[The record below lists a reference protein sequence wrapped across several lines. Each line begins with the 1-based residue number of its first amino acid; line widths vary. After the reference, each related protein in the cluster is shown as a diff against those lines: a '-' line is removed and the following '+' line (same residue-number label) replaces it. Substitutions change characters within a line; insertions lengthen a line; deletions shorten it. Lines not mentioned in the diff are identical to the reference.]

1 MVYGVLKDKKD
12 LVKKDTTKYA
22 ITKYDIKHAK
32 QIIFEF
38 IFNEINLIFKN

>member
-22 ITKYDIKHAK
+22 ITKDDIKYVK
-32 QIIFEF
+32 
-38 IFNEINLIFKN
+38 

>member
-22 ITKYDIKHAK
+22 ITKYDTKYAK
-32 QIIFEF
+32 
-38 IFNEINLIFKN
+38 